1 MPQYKI
7 KSLKFEEKNKSN
19 KKLNIYSPPRKKLE
33 DVIYRKQKLAQKSI
47 KKIVSFFFFWYVSF
61 FYKRIEKHLDKQI
74 GPNQT
79 YKLLYSKEN
88 KMKRQCMDWEK
99 YLQIMQLKRA

>member
-7 KSLKFEEKNKSN
+7 KSLKFEEKNKSK
-19 KKLNIYSPPRKKLE
+19 KKLNIYSPPRKQLE
-33 DVIYRKQKLAQKSI
+33 DVRYRKQKLAQKSI
-47 KKIVSFFFFWYVSF
+47 KKMVSFFFFWYVSS

-79 YKLLYSKEN
+79 
-88 KMKRQCMDWEK
+88 
-99 YLQIMQLKRA
+99 

>member
-33 DVIYRKQKLAQKSI
+33 DVRYRKQKLAQKSI
-47 KKIVSFFFFWYVSF
+47 KKIVSFFFLVFLF
-61 FYKRIEKHLDKQI
+61 FLQ
-74 GPNQT
+74 
-79 YKLLYSKEN
+79 EN
-88 KMKRQCMDWEK
+88 RKALR
-99 YLQIMQLKRA
+99 